1 MDAGIVAL
9 FLFVAILVLLGF
21 CLARVRGLTR
31 EIDILRA
38 SMPDSSVC
46 KCGKV
51 EAPKVDPNVISGLL
65 SNPDILKALG
75 GGGNGNE

>member
-38 SMPDSSVC
+38 SMPDSSS
-46 KCGKV
+46 GKV
-51 EAPKVDPNVISGLL
+51 EAPKVDPNVLSGLL

-75 GGGNGNE
+75 GGNGNE

>member
-31 EIDILRA
+31 EIDIMRA
-38 SMPDSSVC
+38 SMSESV
-46 KCGKV
+46 
-51 EAPKVDPNVISGLL
+51 APKVNEPKVDANVLNGLL
-65 SNPDILKALG
+65 TNPDVLKALG
-75 GGGNGNE
+75 GGGND